1 MLHKWREHD
10 QATGGKPENMFQ
22 LLPISTAITSDP
34 CSTSPST
41 SAGSTSSSTSS
52 SPSSLKKLVVK
63 EEVEETDDCV
73 SWVRQI
79 LRNDEASLQL
89 QGDHCLQGRTNFI
102 AKVDDILESSLGRV
116 ADRGSTSIPSCEMAK
131 ESLEDGEINLSAK
144 SQEEDDK
151 TRRQDL
157 APIQGWCT
165 VCKVKVPRG
174 SNLWRMHCRGKRH
187 QAGLQLARDRGRQE
201 LDREALRESASML
214 FQVSNTSH
222 CEVPAQNNNVLAR
235 LGDKRCVVFA
245 AKEKSNVVA
254 RLGGK
259 VEESPPQRRVELLD
273 DEKCRDIMKTDY
285 LMDRADFQVNET
297 ELLGNDLRVRL
308 KRKRRINRS
317 NSRSYIDL
325 DDGEKHEKNVVGRKV
340 VDYHKELKDFSAI
353 LDKERSKK
361 MVHSKKHYL
370 EQGESSI
377 KKGERSRDAKRMV
390 KFCREREH
398 QLART
403 EVQQLA
409 QNSPT
414 RKGAKVEFRGN
425 IPQRQKIM
433 WP

>member
-1 MLHKWREHD
+1 MLHKWRDHD
-10 QATGGKPENMFQ
+10 LANGGKPENMFQ
-22 LLPISTAITSDP
+22 LLPISKANTSDP

-52 SPSSLKKLVVK
+52 SPSIFKKLVVK
-63 EEVEETDDCV
+63 HEVEETENCV
-73 SWVRQI
+73 SWVGQI

-102 AKVDDILESSLGRV
+102 AKVDDILESRLGRA
-116 ADRGSTSIPSCEMAK
+116 ADQGSTSIPSCEMAE
-131 ESLEDGEINLSAK
+131 ESLEDGEINMSAE
-144 SQEEDDK
+144 SQAEYDK

-165 VCKVKVPRG
+165 VCKVQVPRG
-174 SNLWRMHCRGKRH
+174 SNLWKMHCRGKRH
-187 QAGLQLARDRGRQE
+187 QAGLQLARDQDRQK
-201 LDREALRESASML
+201 LKGEAMKNSASLL

-222 CEVPAQNNNVLAR
+222 CGVPAKNSNVLAR

-259 VEESPPQRRVELLD
+259 VKESPPQRRVELLD
-273 DEKCRDIMKTDY
+273 DEERQDVMKTDY
-285 LMDRADFQVNET
+285 LMDRADFHVNET
-297 ELLGNDLRVRL
+297 ELPGNELRVRL
-308 KRKRRINRS
+308 KSKRRINRS

-325 DDGEKHEKNVVGRKV
+325 DDGEKHEINVVGRKE
-340 VDYHKELKDFSAI
+340 VDYNKELKDFSAI
-353 LDKERSKK
+353 LGKGRSKK

-377 KKGERSRDAKRMV
+377 KNGEGSRDAKRIV
-390 KFCREREH
+390 KLCREREH
-398 QLART
+398 QLTRT

-414 RKGAKVEFRGN
+414 RKEAKVDFRWN